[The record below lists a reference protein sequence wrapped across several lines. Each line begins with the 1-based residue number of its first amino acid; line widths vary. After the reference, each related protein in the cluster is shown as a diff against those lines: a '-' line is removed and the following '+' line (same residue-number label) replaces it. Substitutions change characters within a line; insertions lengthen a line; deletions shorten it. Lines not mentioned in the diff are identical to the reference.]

1 MVSLMHRCAEIF
13 KVVVQISSRL
23 RSGTFA
29 ISGESAQMS
38 ESRDDAELIYGLC
51 IARSVIFDIILYVD
65 VDVTVDS

>member
-29 ISGESAQMS
+29 NSGESTLMS

-51 IARSVIFDIILYVD
+51 IVRSVIFDIILY
-65 VDVTVDS
+65 SISSMWM